1 MALDIL
7 IKNGIIVDGVG
18 TPAFHADIAIKD
30 GKIEKI
36 GFLGEPGAKT
46 VIDATGQYVAPG
58 FIDINN
64 ASDRHWALF
73 SHPNME
79 SYLYQGVT
87 TVIGGNCGSSL
98 APLTT
103 GNVIASIQKWA
114 DIKQINVNWL
124 TLSDFFAEIKRK
136 KLLLN
141 FGTLV
146 GHATLR
152 RGIVGDEFREL
163 TEQELAQMKHML
175 AEALTEGA
183 LGFSTG
189 LVYSHAKVATIN
201 EITSLVSLLNQG
213 KIYSSHLRDE
223 EGKLYES
230 VLEAI
235 DAAKKTKT
243 NIEISHLKSV
253 GKENWSLFD
262 KSLEAIEKAAEEG
275 ININFDIYPY
285 TSTATVFYT
294 ILPDWI
300 AMGGQRKLVE
310 NLKNQELKKRIIEE
324 MRSKENDFSD
334 IVIAGGNIDKTFI
347 GKTIGVIS
355 QNQGTGIL
363 ETVINLLVAA
373 EGKLIVF
380 TPSLSE
386 ENFIKALKNPLSI
399 IASDGA
405 VYNLDDTREG
415 YLAHPRSF
423 GCFPRVLSRYVREK
437 NIISLEEAIKKMTAL
452 PALKIGLSY
461 RGIIRQGFF
470 ADITIF
476 NIDTVKDL
484 ASFENPFQY
493 AQGIHSVIINGQI
506 ALSRGKIPSP
516 QEMSLGNKNQG
527 LGQLITR

>member
-7 IKNGIIVDGVG
+7 IKNGIVVDGVG
-18 TPAFHADIAIKD
+18 TPAYHADIAIKD

-36 GFLGEPGAKT
+36 GFLGEPSAKA

-73 SHPNME
+73 NHPFSE
-79 SYLYQGVT
+79 SLLYQGIT
-87 TVIGGNCGSSL
+87 TIIGGNCGSSL

-103 GNVIASIQKWA
+103 GNIIATIQKWA

-124 TLSDFFAEIKRK
+124 TLSEFFNEVKKK

-141 FGTLV
+141 FGTLI

-152 RGIVGDEFREL
+152 RGIVGDQFREL
-163 TEQELAQMKHML
+163 TEQELAQMKQML
-175 AEALTEGA
+175 AKALTEGA

-189 LVYSHAKVATIN
+189 LVYSHAKAATAD
-201 EITSLVSLLNQG
+201 EITSLVSLLGPG

-235 DAAKKTKT
+235 DAARKTKT
-243 NIEISHLKSV
+243 SIEISHLKSV
-253 GKENWSLFD
+253 GKENWDLFD
-262 KSLEAIEKAAEEG
+262 KVLEAILKAGEEG
-275 ININFDIYPY
+275 INVNFDIYPY
-285 TSTATVFYT
+285 TSTATVLYT

-300 AMGGQRKLVE
+300 AIGGRMKLVE
-310 NLKNQELKKRIIEE
+310 NLKNQDLKNRAIEE
-324 MRSKENDFSD
+324 MGGKENDFSGI
-334 IVIAGGNIDKTFI
+334 IVAGGNIDKTFI
-347 GKTIGVIS
+347 GKTIGAIS
-355 QNQGTGIL
+355 KNQGAGIL
-363 ETVINLLVAA
+363 ETVINLLIAA

-380 TPSLSE
+380 WPSLSE

-399 IASDGA
+399 ISSDGA
-405 VYNLDDTREG
+405 AYNLDDARDG

-423 GCFPRVLSRYVREK
+423 GCFPRILSYYVREK
-437 NIISLEEAIKKMTAL
+437 NIISLEEAVKKMTAL

-461 RGIIRQGFF
+461 RGIIQQGFF

-476 NIDTVKDL
+476 NPDTIKDL

-493 AQGIHSVIINGQI
+493 AQGIHSVIINGQV
-506 ALSRGKIPSP
+506 ALSGGTI
-516 QEMSLGNKNQG
+516 QNQG
-527 LGQLITR
+527 LGQILR

>member
-18 TPAFHADIAIKD
+18 TPAYHADIAIKN

-36 GFLGEPGAKT
+36 GFLGEPTAKT
-46 VIDATGQYVAPG
+46 IIDAAGQYVAPG

-64 ASDRHWALF
+64 ASDRHWTLF
-73 SHPNME
+73 NHPLSE
-79 SYLYQGVT
+79 SLLYQGIT
-87 TVIGGNCGSSL
+87 TIIGGNCGSSL

-103 GNVIASIQKWA
+103 GNIIATIQKWA

-124 TLSDFFAEIKRK
+124 TFSEFFNEVKRK

-141 FGTLV
+141 FGTLI

-152 RGIVGDEFREL
+152 RGIVGDQFREL
-163 TEQELAQMKHML
+163 TEQELAQMKQML
-175 AEALTEGA
+175 AKALTEGA

-189 LVYSHAKVATIN
+189 LVYSHAKAATAD
-201 EITSLVSLLNQG
+201 EITSLVSLLG
-213 KIYSSHLRDE
+213 PDKIYSSHLRDE

-235 DAAKKTKT
+235 DAARKTKT
-243 NIEISHLKSV
+243 SIEISHLKSV
-253 GKENWSLFD
+253 GKENWDLFD
-262 KSLEAIEKAAEEG
+262 KVLEAILKAGEEG
-275 ININFDIYPY
+275 INVNFDIYPY
-285 TSTATVFYT
+285 TSTATVLYT

-300 AMGGQRKLVE
+300 AIGGRMKLVE
-310 NLKNQELKKRIIEE
+310 NLKNQDLKKRAIEE
-324 MRSKENDFSD
+324 MKGKENDFSGI
-334 IVIAGGNIDKTFI
+334 IVAGGNIDKTFI
-347 GKTIGVIS
+347 GKTIGTIS
-355 QNQGTGIL
+355 KNQGAGIL
-363 ETVINLLVAA
+363 ETVINLLIAA

-380 TPSLSE
+380 WPSLSE

-405 VYNLDDTREG
+405 AYNLDDARDG

-423 GCFPRVLSRYVREK
+423 GCFPRVLSRYIREK

-452 PALKIGLSY
+452 PALKIGLPY

-476 NIDTVKDL
+476 NIDTIKDL

-493 AQGIHSVIINGQI
+493 AQGIRSVIINGQI
-506 ALSRGKIPSP
+506 ALSGGKI
-516 QEMSLGNKNQG
+516 QNQG
-527 LGQLITR
+527 LGQLII

>member
-18 TPAFHADIAIKD
+18 TPAYHADIAIKD

-36 GFLGEPGAKT
+36 GFLGEPSAKT
-46 VIDATGQYVAPG
+46 VIDATGQCVAPG

-73 SHPNME
+73 SHPDME

-98 APLTT
+98 APLTS

-114 DIKQINVNWL
+114 DIRQINVNWF
-124 TLSDFFAEIKRK
+124 TLKEFFTEFKRK
-136 KLLLN
+136 NLFLN
-141 FGTLV
+141 FGTLI

-152 RGIVGDEFREL
+152 RGLIKDEFREL
-163 TEQELAQMKHML
+163 TEKELAQMKHL
-175 AEALTEGA
+175 LLEALAEGA

-189 LVYSHAKVATIN
+189 LVYSHAKAATEK
-201 EITSLVSLLNQG
+201 EIASLISVLG
-213 KIYSSHLRDE
+213 PHKIYSSHLRDE
-223 EGKLYES
+223 EGNLYES

-235 DAAKKTKT
+235 EMAKKTKT

-253 GKENWSLFD
+253 GKKNWGSFD
-262 KSLEAIEKAAEEG
+262 KVLEAIDRAAEEG

-285 TSTATVFYT
+285 ASTATVFYT
-294 ILPDWI
+294 MLPDWI
-300 AMGGQRKLVE
+300 AVGGRMKLVE
-310 NLKNQELKKRIIEE
+310 NLKNPELKKRAMEE
-324 MRSKENDFSD
+324 MSGKEKDFSD
-334 IVIAGGNIDKTFI
+334 IVISSGSIDKTFI
-347 GKTIGVIS
+347 GKTIGMIS
-355 QNQGTGIL
+355 KNQDTGIL
-363 ETVINLLVAA
+363 ETVINLLTAA

-380 TPSLSE
+380 WPSLSE
-386 ENFIKALKNPLSI
+386 ENFVKALKNPLSI

-405 VYNLDDTREG
+405 AYNLDDAREG

-437 NIISLEEAIKKMTAL
+437 SIIGLEEAIKKMTAL
-452 PALKIGLSY
+452 PALKVGLSY
-461 RGIIRQGFF
+461 RGVIRQGFF

-476 NIDTVKDL
+476 NPDIVKDL

-493 AQGIHSVIINGQI
+493 TQGIHSVIINGQV
-506 ALSRGKIPSP
+506 ALSGGKI
-516 QEMSLGNKNQG
+516 QNKGQ
-527 LGQLITR
+527 GQLIT

>member
-7 IKNGIIVDGVG
+7 IKNGIVVDGVG
-18 TPAFHADIAIKD
+18 TPAYHADIAIKD

-36 GFLGEPGAKT
+36 GFLGEPSAKA

-73 SHPNME
+73 NHSFSE
-79 SYLYQGVT
+79 SLLYQGVT

-103 GNVIASIQKWA
+103 GNIIATIQKWA

-124 TLSDFFAEIKRK
+124 TISDFFAEIKRK

-152 RGIVGDEFREL
+152 RGIVGDQFREL
-163 TEQELAQMKHML
+163 TEQELAQMKQML
-175 AEALTEGA
+175 TVALAEGA

-189 LVYSHAKVATIN
+189 LVYSHAKVADKN
-201 EITSLVSLLNQG
+201 EIMALVSLLGPG

-223 EGKLYES
+223 EGKFYES

-235 DAAKKTKT
+235 DTAKKNKT
-243 NIEISHLKSV
+243 NIEISHLKSI

-300 AMGGQRKLVE
+300 AIGGRMKLVE
-310 NLKNQELKKRIIEE
+310 NLKNQDLKKRVIEE
-324 MRSKENDFSD
+324 MKGRENDFND
-334 IVIAGGNIDKTFI
+334 IIIASGNIDKTFI
-347 GKTIGVIS
+347 GKTIGTIS
-355 QNQGTGIL
+355 KNQGIGIL
-363 ETVINLLVAA
+363 ETVINLLIAA

-380 TPSLSE
+380 WPSLSE

-405 VYNLDDTREG
+405 AYNLNDARAG

-423 GCFPRVLSRYVREK
+423 GCFPRILSRYVREK
-437 NIISLEEAIKKMTAL
+437 NIISLEEAVKKMTAL
-452 PALKIGLSY
+452 PALKIGLTY

-470 ADITIF
+470 ADIIIF
-476 NIDTVKDL
+476 DPNTVKDL
-484 ASFENPFQY
+484 ATFENPFQY
-493 AQGIHSVIINGQI
+493 AQGIHSVIINGNI
-506 ALSRGKIPSP
+506 ALSKSRIIS
-516 QEMSLGNKNQG
+516 QTQG
-527 LGQLITR
+527 HILS

>member
-7 IKNGIIVDGVG
+7 IKNGTIVDGVG
-18 TPAFHADIAIKD
+18 TPAYHADIAIKN

-36 GFLGEPGAKT
+36 GFLGEPSAKT

-73 SHPNME
+73 SHPLSE
-79 SYLYQGVT
+79 SLLYQGVT
-87 TVIGGNCGSSL
+87 TIIGGNCGSSL

-103 GNVIASIQKWA
+103 GNIIATIQKWA

-124 TLSDFFAEIKRK
+124 TLSDFFAEVKRK

-152 RGIVGDEFREL
+152 RDVVGDEFREL
-163 TEQELAQMKHML
+163 TEKELAQMKHL
-175 AEALTEGA
+175 LTEALAEGA

-189 LVYSHAKVATIN
+189 LVYSHAKSATAD
-201 EITSLVSLLNQG
+201 EITSLVSVLNPG
-213 KIYSSHLRDE
+213 KIYNSHLRNE

-230 VLEAI
+230 ILEAV
-235 DAAKKTKT
+235 DVAKKTKT

-253 GKENWSLFD
+253 GKKNWDLFD
-262 KSLEAIEKAAEEG
+262 KVLETILRAAEEG

-294 ILPDWI
+294 MLPDFV
-300 AMGGQRKLVE
+300 AVGGRMKLVE

-324 MRSKENDFSD
+324 MRDKEKDFNDI
-334 IVIAGGNIDKTFI
+334 IVAGGDIDKTFI

-363 ETVINLLVAA
+363 ETAINLLTAA
-373 EGKLIVF
+373 EGKLVVF
-380 TPSLSE
+380 WPSLSE
-386 ENFIKALKNPLSI
+386 ENFIKALKSPLSI

-405 VYNLDDTREG
+405 AYNLNDAREG

-437 NIISLEEAIKKMTAL
+437 NIISLEEAVKKMTAL

-461 RGIIRQGFF
+461 RGIIQQGFF

-476 NIDTVKDL
+476 NPDTIKDL

-493 AQGIHSVIINGQI
+493 AQGIHSVIINGQV
-506 ALSRGKIPSP
+506 ALSGGTI
-516 QEMSLGNKNQG
+516 QNQG
-527 LGQLITR
+527 LGQILR

>member
-1 MALDIL
+1 MLDIL

-18 TPAFHADIAIKD
+18 TPAYHADVAIKN
-30 GKIEKI
+30 GRIERI
-36 GFLGEPGAKT
+36 GFLGEPSAKII
-46 VIDATGQYVAPG
+46 IDATGQYIAPG

-103 GNVIASIQKWA
+103 GNIIVTIQKWA
-114 DIKQINVNWL
+114 DIKKINVNWL
-124 TLSDFFAEIKRK
+124 TLSDFFAELKRK
-136 KLLLN
+136 NLLLN

-152 RGIVGDEFREL
+152 RGIVGDQFREL
-163 TEQELAQMKHML
+163 TEEELAQTKHL
-175 AEALTEGA
+175 LTKTLTEGA

-189 LVYSHAKVATIN
+189 LVYSHAKVASAH
-201 EITSLVSLLNQG
+201 EIMSLISVLNPD

-223 EGKLYES
+223 EGKLHES
-230 VLEAI
+230 VLETI

-243 NIEISHLKSV
+243 SIEISHLKSV
-253 GKENWSLFD
+253 GKENWGLFD
-262 KSLEAIEKAAEEG
+262 KCLEAIIKAAEEG

-285 TSTATVFYT
+285 TSTATIFYT
-294 ILPDWI
+294 MLPDWI
-300 AMGGQRKLVE
+300 AAGGRIKLIE
-310 NLKNQELKKRIIEE
+310 NLKNQDLKKRAIEE
-324 MRSKENDFSD
+324 MKAREKDYSD
-334 IVIAGGNIDKTFI
+334 IIVGSGNIDKTFI
-347 GKTIGVIS
+347 GKTIGAIS
-355 QNQGTGIL
+355 KNQGVPIL
-363 ETVINLLVAA
+363 ETVINLLMAA
-373 EGKLIVF
+373 EGRLIVF
-380 TPSLSE
+380 WPALSE

-405 VYNLDDTREG
+405 AYNLEDAREG

-423 GCFPRVLSRYVREK
+423 GCFPRILSHYVREK
-437 NIISLEEAIKKMTAL
+437 NIINLEEAVKKMTAL
-452 PALKIGLSY
+452 PALKIGLSG
-461 RGIIRQGFF
+461 RGVIRRSFF

-476 NIDTVKDL
+476 NFNTIRDL

-493 AQGIHSVIINGQI
+493 SQGIHSVIINGQI
-506 ALSRGKIPSP
+506 ALSGGKII
-516 QEMSLGNKNQG
+516 NQN
-527 LGQLITR
+527 LGQLIA